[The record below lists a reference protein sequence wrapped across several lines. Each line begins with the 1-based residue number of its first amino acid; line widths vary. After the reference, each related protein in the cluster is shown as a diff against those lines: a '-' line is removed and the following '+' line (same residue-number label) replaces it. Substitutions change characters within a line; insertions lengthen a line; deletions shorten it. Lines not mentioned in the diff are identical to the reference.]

1 MKKYLHHNFILLVYA
16 TILTICNPL
25 YFSKLSA
32 NELIIN
38 EKPGF
43 LSPFEDEKG
52 DIFTLSDFKGKLLLV
67 NLWATWCEPC
77 KDEIPSLEE
86 LQKNFDKNTFLV
98 LPINL
103 DRGPKKKSI
112 TFFKQNNINNLKG
125 YFDDKNEIPREV
137 KILGLP
143 VSIIID
149 QNGIEI
155 ARLIGPE
162 KWNSE
167 YFINYIKGN
176 LF

>member
-1 MKKYLHHNFILLVYA
+1 
-16 TILTICNPL
+16 
-25 YFSKLSA
+25 
-32 NELIIN
+32 
-38 EKPGF
+38 
-43 LSPFEDEKG
+43 
-52 DIFTLSDFKGKLLLV
+52 
-67 NLWATWCEPC
+67 
-77 KDEIPSLEE
+77 
-86 LQKNFDKNTFLV
+86 
-98 LPINL
+98 L